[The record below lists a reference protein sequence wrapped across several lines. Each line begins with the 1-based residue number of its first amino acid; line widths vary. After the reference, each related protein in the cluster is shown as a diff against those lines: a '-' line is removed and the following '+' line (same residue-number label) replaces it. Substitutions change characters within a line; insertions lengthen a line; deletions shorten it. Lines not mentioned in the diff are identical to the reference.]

1 MCKAVIYIRVSTRKQ
16 EITGLGIEAQRRI
29 ATDFCQS
36 RQWEVARE
44 FVEVQSGGRNDR
56 EMARE
61 ALEQCELT
69 GAVLVVAKLDRISRD
84 VGFIDQLQKSG
95 VRFVCADMP
104 EANETMIQFM
114 AVFAA
119 YERKMASERTKA
131 ALQGKEGLGNPNILL
146 QNEKAPRLTDEA
158 IAKGRAMRSEKANKR
173 NQMVL
178 QEIRKIQEKGIK
190 TLQGIADELN
200 KIGVLTPKAAKLNE
214 QGQLTEEQRKKL
226 TFSATQVKRILET
239 QVTNMFDNLAAN
251 SECNT

>member
-29 ATDFCQS
+29 ANDFCQS
-36 RQWEVARE
+36 RQWEVTKE

-119 YERKMASERTKA
+119 YERKMASERTRA

-146 QNEKAPRLTDEA
+146 QNEKAPMLTDEA
-158 IAKGRAMRSEKANKR
+158 IAKGRAIRSEKANKR
-173 NQMVL
+173 NQMIL
-178 QEIRKIQEKGIK
+178 KKIKQAKSNNIN
-190 TLQGIADELN
+190 TLQGIADYLN
-200 KIGVLTPKAAKLNE
+200 QSGVLTSKAARLNE
-214 QGQLTEEQRKKL
+214 KGALTDDKRDNLKF
-226 TFSATQVKRILET
+226 TPIQVSRIL
-239 QVTNMFDNLAAN
+239 NY
-251 SECNT
+251 SYS